1 MSSISRRSQGPAV
14 HPDAQLYG
22 AICAVIAV
30 VAFAFVIGAH
40 LALLLTGSHVT
51 LTWNPIK
58 LGFELHDHKAR
69 WPKYA
74 TEIAPAIVVL
84 AAALAAAGWSWWWRQ
99 DGHIDRAARY
109 MGHGRAIAPL
119 TFQEVKAKAQA
130 FGLKTPGLPVARTV
144 AGSVQ
149 LYSDFEAC
157 TAMIAGPR
165 TGKTA
170 GFGIPLILNAPG
182 PVLATSNKR
191 DLVDATRDLRAEG
204 GRAAAT
210 GRTWVFDP
218 QGIAGEPVTWWWN
231 PLSYVRSERHAL
243 ELADVFATASR
254 PVGAKPDGFFDPAG
268 EMLLALLLMG
278 AALARKSLSQVFL
291 WLSAQ
296 TDSEAVKILEKHGYE
311 LFAADLHSKIHAA
324 DKERSGVF
332 SSAMNFCSFMLNR
345 EAMDWVIPPSEWA
358 HTLPDG
364 SPPQIPADVR
374 EFDPYDF
381 VQVDKEGHG
390 QTLYSL
396 SKEGKGGA
404 GPLVTALTMAVCEA
418 AEDVAKR
425 NPRGRLRVP
434 LVAVLDEA
442 ANVCRWGALPDL
454 YSHYGSRGVCL
465 HTILQSWPQ
474 GVEVWGKEG
483 LNKLWNASNLRI
495 YGGGSADPEFLESL
509 TKIIGDFDLYAR
521 SASWGGK
528 MGNSRQLSSRREKI
542 LDVGDLAAM
551 PRGREI
557 VIPSLGKPVLAK
569 PQPWFKL
576 HGGPVM
582 ARLIDRKRWQ
592 TAQAIIASNRAHD
605 PSNDRRRD
613 PHVPPATRRAAS

>member
-1 MSSISRRSQGPAV
+1 VSSISRRSQGPAL

-22 AICAVIAV
+22 AACAVIG
-30 VAFAFVIGAH
+30 VAAFVFVIGAH

-58 LGFELHDHKAR
+58 LGFELHDHQAR
-69 WPKYA
+69 WPKYS
-74 TEIAPAIVVL
+74 TEIAAAIVVL
-84 AAALAAAGWSWWWRQ
+84 AAALAGAGWSWWWRQ

-109 MGHGRAIAPL
+109 MGHGRTIAPL
-119 TFQEVKAKAQA
+119 TFKEAKAKAQG

-191 DLVDATRDLRAEG
+191 DLVDATRDLRDPR

-268 EMLLALLLMG
+268 EMLVALLLMG

-345 EAMDWVIPPSEWA
+345 EAMDWVTPPSEWA
-358 HTLPDG
+358 RTTPD
-364 SPPQIPADVR
+364 SSAADVR
-374 EFDPYDF
+374 EFNPYDF
-381 VQVDKEGHG
+381 VQSDKEGHG

-483 LNKLWNASNLRI
+483 LSKLWNAANLRI

-509 TKIIGDFDLYAR
+509 TKIIGDFDLLTR
-521 SASWGGK
+521 TASSGGK
-528 MGNSRQLSSRREKI
+528 MGSSRQLSSRREKI
-542 LDVGDLAAM
+542 LDVADLAAM
-551 PRGREI
+551 PRGRLI
-557 VIPSLGKPVLAK
+557 VIPSLGKPALAK
-569 PQPWFKL
+569 PQPWFQVR
-576 HGGPVM
+576 GRRI
-582 ARLIDRKRWQ
+582 ARLIDRKRWI
-592 TAQAIIASNRAHD
+592 AAKAIGASIARHD
-605 PSNDRRRD
+605 PSKDERRD
-613 PHVPPATRRAAS
+613 LHVPNPARRAAT